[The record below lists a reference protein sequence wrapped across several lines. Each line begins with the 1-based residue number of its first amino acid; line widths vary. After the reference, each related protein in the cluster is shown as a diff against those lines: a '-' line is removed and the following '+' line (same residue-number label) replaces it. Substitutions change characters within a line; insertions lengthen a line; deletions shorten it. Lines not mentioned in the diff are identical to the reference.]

1 MHLKFTSLLLYFS
14 LLISALTWIS
24 SIIGFIMRKLNG
36 LEAMF
41 VVQFSWLVFLWLN
54 NEFVGNFINVWPLK
68 YSVGYNHPF
77 SGVTEE

>member
-1 MHLKFTSLLLYFS
+1 
-14 LLISALTWIS
+14 
-24 SIIGFIMRKLNG
+24 MRKING

-54 NEFVGNFINVWPLK
+54 TRFVINFVNLWPLK

-77 SGVTEE
+77 SGVN